1 MKSDR
6 QWMNKHTSD
15 WRCAGR
21 GFRTVR
27 TRADNVIKTRENI
40 HHYPDDQIHHHQLI
54 LSLFHLV
61 PLKHPDFLSHSP
73 CFYSHLMSTTR
84 RDFLTL
90 NTSDLLVFVSGC
102 LDASRH
108 RQLSSS
114 VILCT
119 G

>member
-27 TRADNVIKTRENI
+27 TRVNNVIKTRENI

-61 PLKHPDFLSHSP
+61 PLKHPDFLSHSV
-73 CFYSHLMSTTR
+73 FLFSTTR
-84 RDFLTL
+84 CDFLTL
-90 NTSDLLVFVSGC
+90 NTSDLLVFVSGR